1 LDRSSQMAAW
11 VQGASTELEVDN
23 RSEFFG
29 AFMGKKVEVDDR
41 SRLHVDMA
49 TSSGGGTIT
58 YEPEECELGDVAG
71 TIRLISDGDV
81 LSAGTFMEWWRD
93 VLGVNMSTVQTITMT
108 RNMFGDYFF
117 LHDNYRPIEGALLG
131 NEGDVHNYHFTVEL
145 GASFTYDATAGQ
157 YFEVRCTDDA
167 YLFING
173 RLVVDLGGYGFN
185 KVQYVDLDRLG
196 LEDGTPATLKLFHA
210 QRQRGLAIFRLRTNI
225 VLSDNSGSPSVN
237 AILED

>member
-1 LDRSSQMAAW
+1 AA
-11 VQGASTELEVDN
+11 
-23 RSEFFG
+23 
-29 AFMGKKVEVDDR
+29 
-41 SRLHVDMA
+41 
-49 TSSGGGTIT
+49 
-58 YEPEECELGDVAG
+58 
-71 TIRLISDGDV
+71 
-81 LSAGTFMEWWRD
+81 
-93 VLGVNMSTVQTITMT
+93 
-108 RNMFGDYFF
+108 
-117 LHDNYRPIEGALLG
+117 
-131 NEGDVHNYHFTVEL
+131 
-145 GASFTYDATAGQ
+145 AGQ